1 MKKILN
7 QVKSLL
13 FDDEIDFWNSLDEET
28 KESVQRGIK
37 DYQDGKVRPHNEV
50 MEDLYQKYRK

>member
-1 MKKILN
+1 M
-7 QVKSLL
+7 KSLL

-28 KESVQRGIK
+28 KKSVQRGIK